1 MSANFCN
8 GNKVKITSKFLLIV
22 LLALPLGC
30 SEDIP
35 LPPAA
40 PLAVDESVVDSL
52 YGAQAGPHQM
62 ISVPGLMLPANE
74 NERDIS
80 FNLYFPVEGEGYP
93 LLLFSHGNWSDKG
106 SYDRIIEHWVSHGY
120 AVIAPDHLDCCGAP
134 RGIFNSLRYGQL
146 GLIEGRVDDLSRL
159 LRELSAIEALAPTF
173 RDKAD
178 PTTLAI
184 TGHSFGAFSAQQFG
198 GAAAFD
204 PDQEKYLFNRDPRV
218 QAIVAMSP
226 PGPMFDTIT
235 ADSWQQLQ
243 TPTLVTTGTWD
254 IQPSFWPD
262 WRMHLMSW
270 ESALPGNKY
279 ALVTQGADHFL
290 GNLICRTQREAT
302 PQTDALRMLQSAS
315 TAFLDA
321 YLKNNAA
328 AQAYIDGDDLT
339 GRGKAG

>member
-1 MSANFCN
+1 MS
-8 GNKVKITSKFLLIV
+8 ITPRLLLS
-22 LLALPLGC
+22 LLLTLPLGC

-40 PLAVDESVVDSL
+40 PLAVDDSVVDSL
-52 YGAQAGPHQM
+52 YAAQAGPHKVSTVQH
-62 ISVPGLMLPANE
+62 LTLPASE

-80 FNLYFPVEGEGYP
+80 LNLYFPSRGSAYP
-93 LLLFSHGNWSDKG
+93 LLLFSHGNWSDKN

-159 LRELSAIEALAPTF
+159 LHELSAVEALVPNF
-173 RDKAD
+173 RGKAD
-178 PTTLAI
+178 PTRIAI

-204 PDQEKYLFNRDPRV
+204 PDQQKYLFHREPRV
-218 QAIVAMSP
+218 EAIVALSP

-243 TPTLVTTGTWD
+243 TPTFVSTGTWD

-279 ALVTQGADHFL
+279 ALITQGADHFL
-290 GNLICRTQREAT
+290 GNLICRIQRDAT
-302 PQTDALRMLQSAS
+302 PQTNALRMLQSAS

-321 YLKNNAA
+321 YLKDSTPARAFIN
-328 AQAYIDGDDLT
+328 GDSLAVKTQGFSRLD
-339 GRGKAG
+339 RR